1 MLTTEAFNALLKTL
15 EEPPSHAVF
24 ILCTT
29 EIQKVP
35 ETIASRCFRVNFTKA
50 TSEELFRSLSR
61 IVKKE
66 EIKTDKEALLEIAEL
81 SDGSFRDGAKI
92 LEEVSLFA
100 GRKAI
105 TADLV
110 NEKYNT
116 LGIGKS
122 VSEML
127 NFLAKKDVKKGIS
140 LCRDLTK
147 QGMDFKFFIEQLINR
162 LHLMLLIQV
171 GAEKGNMEVELG
183 TGEIQKL
190 FELLSVAYNDTKY
203 AVLQQMPLEIVVLE
217 WGRSEEKN
225 DSVVDLPLE
234 SSNSSLKTSDEVRA
248 VGATTPKTN
257 GQAVLRANSSDKFF
271 ENFINEVKLEN
282 HLIAGVL
289 RSCSAEEI
297 IDGKLNI
304 LANSKFH
311 KEKLEEAKTMILLE
325 SAAKK
330 ILDKDIKINVHIRG
344 GDRHE

>member
-1 MLTTEAFNALLKTL
+1 L

-271 ENFINEVKLEN
+271 ENFINEVMLVN

-289 RSCSAEEI
+289 CSCSAVELLEGKVI
-297 IDGKLNI
+297 ILS
-304 LANSKFH
+304 NSKFH

>member
-1 MLTTEAFNALLKTL
+1 
-15 EEPPSHAVF
+15 
-24 ILCTT
+24 
-29 EIQKVP
+29 
-35 ETIASRCFRVNFTKA
+35 
-50 TSEELFRSLSR
+50 
-61 IVKKE
+61 
-66 EIKTDKEALLEIAEL
+66 
-81 SDGSFRDGAKI
+81 
-92 LEEVSLFA
+92 
-100 GRKAI
+100 
-105 TADLV
+105 
-110 NEKYNT
+110 
-116 LGIGKS
+116 
-122 VSEML
+122 
-127 NFLAKKDVKKGIS
+127 
-140 LCRDLTK
+140 
-147 QGMDFKFFIEQLINR
+147 
-162 LHLMLLIQV
+162 
-171 GAEKGNMEVELG
+171 MEVQLSTE
-183 TGEIQKL
+183 EIQKL

-311 KEKLEEAKTMILLE
+311 KEKLEEEKTMILLE